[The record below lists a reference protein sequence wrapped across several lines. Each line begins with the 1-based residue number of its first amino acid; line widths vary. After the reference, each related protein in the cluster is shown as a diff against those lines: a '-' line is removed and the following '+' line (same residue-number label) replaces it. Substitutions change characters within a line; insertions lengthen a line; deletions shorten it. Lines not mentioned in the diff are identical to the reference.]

1 MTTPPKRFMAE
12 LQLAARRATLPGSLA
27 AAAGGDAAA
36 PVALPAAVTVDN
48 SEVLRAIAT
57 VEAKLDRLLTTEQS
71 DIAQI
76 QVEIADISGRIKATK
91 VEIAALRHPLAG
103 EDKFQLASEEL
114 GAVVKATEVA
124 TNSIMSNAEE
134 LEDIIRE
141 VRSQL
146 PEGYQSSR
154 LNDMHEVIVRI
165 YEACNFQDL
174 TGQRI
179 NKVVRA
185 LSFIEERVESML
197 SVWHKGDLASMPLP
211 PSIIKDDNGLAL
223 TGPAP
228 TDPEHA
234 AHSENISQSDIDA
247 LFD

>member
-12 LQLAARRATLPGSLA
+12 LQQLARRSAYAPAGAPAAPEGAGS
-27 AAAGGDAAA
+27 A
-36 PVALPAAVTVDN
+36 PVAVDN
-48 SEVLRAIAT
+48 SEVLRAIASL
-57 VEAKLDRLLTTEQS
+57 EAKLDRAQVAEQT

-76 QVEIADISGRIKATK
+76 QLEISDISGRIKATK

-114 GAVVKATEVA
+114 GAVVSATEAA
-124 TNSIMSNAEE
+124 TNTIMSCAEE
-134 LEDIIRE
+134 LEDIVRE
-141 VRSQL
+141 VRAQL
-146 PEGYQSSR
+146 PDGYQSSR
-154 LNDMHEVIVRI
+154 LNDMHDTIVRI

-185 LSFIEERVESML
+185 LTFIEERVESML
-197 SVWHKGDLASMPLP
+197 SVWHKGDLASLPLP
-211 PSIIKDDNGLAL
+211 PSIIKDDQGLAL

-228 TDPEHA
+228 VDPDHA